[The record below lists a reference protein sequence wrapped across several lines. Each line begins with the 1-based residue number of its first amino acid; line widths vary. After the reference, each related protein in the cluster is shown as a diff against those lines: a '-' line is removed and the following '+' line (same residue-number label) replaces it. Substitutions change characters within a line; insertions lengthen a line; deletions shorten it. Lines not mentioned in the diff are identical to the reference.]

1 VEVPLLVSDFLRRAV
16 ELYGDREGVVCGDER
31 FTYAEFAARA
41 NRLANALSAL
51 NVAKGDRVAILS
63 PNCHRFLEAFY
74 GVTAIGAV
82 LVPLNYRL
90 VPSDFTYIVNHAG
103 AAVFLVEEELVPV
116 AEEIRPALST
126 VREYV
131 MLGGAPRDGW
141 QSYEALLAGASDAE
155 PADPRLLETDL
166 ATINYTS
173 GTTARPKGVMM
184 THRNL
189 YANAWNSIGHL
200 RVSQDDVLLH
210 TLPMFH
216 ANGWGTPFTATGMGA
231 RHVVL
236 RKVDGADIFRLI
248 QDEGVTWACM
258 APAVLST
265 ILNFPDQAQYTIRT
279 RPRLVVAGA
288 PPPAAFI
295 KRLREEL
302 GWEFIQ
308 VYGLTETA
316 PFLTICT
323 LRPDMEALPE
333 DERCQI
339 LARAGVPMIGVQIK
353 VADAE
358 GAPVAPDD
366 EQIGEV
372 LTRTNVV
379 MAGYWRQPAETDKA
393 IENGWFHTG
402 DLATVNQYG
411 YLNIVDRAKDVI
423 ISGGEN
429 ISSIEVEDVLYKHP
443 AVLEAAVIGVPSEKW
458 GETPRALIVP
468 REGMQPAE
476 AELIAF
482 CREQMAHFKV
492 PTSIELV
499 EKLPRTATGK
509 LQKYVLRD
517 KYWAGQKR
525 RVN

>member
-1 VEVPLLVSDFLRRAV
+1 VDVPMVVGDFLRRAV
-16 ELYGDREGVVCGDER
+16 QLYGDREGVVCGNER
-31 FTYAEFAARA
+31 FTYREYAERC
-41 NRLANALSAL
+41 NRLANALAAL

-74 GVTAIGAV
+74 GVTAAGAV

-103 AAVFLVEEELVPV
+103 ATVFLVDHELVPV
-116 AEEIRPALST
+116 ADQIRPSLST

-131 MLGGAPRDGW
+131 VLGGQAGEGW
-141 QSYEALLAGASDAE
+141 RSYEDLLAAASPEPPVDA
-155 PADPRLLETDL
+155 RLSEDDL

-189 YANAWNSIGHL
+189 YANAWNTIGHL
-200 RVSQDDVLLH
+200 GVSDHDVLLW

-216 ANGWGTPFTATGMGA
+216 ANGWGTPFAGTGMGV

-236 RKVDGADIFRLI
+236 RKVDGDDIYRLI
-248 QDEGVTWACM
+248 ATEGVTWACM

-265 ILNFPDQAQYTIRT
+265 ILNFPQKQKYPIRT

-316 PFLTICT
+316 PFLTVT
-323 LRPDMEALPE
+323 KLRPDMESLPM
-333 DERCQI
+333 DEQCQI
-339 LARAGVPMIGVQIK
+339 LARAGVPMIGVDLRVVDQNGDD
-353 VADAE
+353 VAA
-358 GAPVAPDD
+358 DD

-372 LTRTNVV
+372 IARSNVV
-379 MAGYWRQPAETDKA
+379 MAGYWRQPDQTDRA
-393 IENGWFHTG
+393 IIDGWFHTG
-402 DLATVNQYG
+402 DLATIDKYG
-411 YLNIVDRAKDVI
+411 YINIVDRAKDVI

-443 AVLEAAVIGVPSEKW
+443 AVLECAVIGVPSERW
-458 GETPRALIVP
+458 GETPKALIVP
-468 REGMQPAE
+468 REGMSPTE
-476 AELIAF
+476 DEIIAY
-482 CREQMAHFKV
+482 CRDNMAHFKA
-492 PTSIELV
+492 PTSV
-499 EKLPRTATGK
+499 EIVEQLPRTATGK
-509 LQKYVLRD
+509 LQKYVLRE
-517 KYWAGQKR
+517 KYWAGHTR

>member
-1 VEVPLLVSDFLRRAV
+1 MESPLLVSDFLRRAV
-16 ELYGDREGVVCGDER
+16 ELYGEREGVVCGDER
-31 FTYAEFAARA
+31 FSYRQFQSRV
-41 NRLANALSAL
+41 NRLANALAKMS
-51 NVAKGDRVAILS
+51 VAKGDRVAILS

-74 GVTAIGAV
+74 GVSAVGAV

-103 AAVFLVEEELVPV
+103 ASVFLVDQELAPV
-116 AEEIRPALST
+116 ADEIRTELNT

-131 MLGGAPRDGW
+131 KLGGSAEPGW
-141 QSYEALLAGASDAE
+141 RSYEEMLAAADEAT
-155 PADPRLLETDL
+155 PADPGLAETDL

-189 YANAWNSIGHL
+189 YANAWNSIAHL
-200 RVSQDDVLLH
+200 RITHDDVLLH

-216 ANGWGTPFTATGMGA
+216 ANGWGTPFSGTGMGV

-236 RKVDGADIFRLI
+236 RKIDGADIFRLI
-248 QDEGVTWACM
+248 QDESVTWACM

-265 ILNFPDQAQYTIRT
+265 VLNFPDKGDYSISTS
-279 RPRLVVAGA
+279 PRLVVAGA

-316 PFLTICT
+316 PFLTISV
-323 LRPDMEALPE
+323 LRPDMRLLPL
-333 DERCQI
+333 DEQCQI
-339 LARAGVPMIGVQIK
+339 LARAGVPMIGVELRVVDPHGDDVQ
-353 VADAE
+353 
-358 GAPVAPDD
+358 PDD
-366 EQIGEV
+366 EQVGEV
-372 LTRTNVV
+372 ITRSNVV
-379 MAGYWRQPAETDKA
+379 MKGYWRQPAETAKA
-393 IENGWFHTG
+393 IVDGWFHTG
-402 DLATVNQYG
+402 DLATTNRDG
-411 YLNIVDRAKDVI
+411 FINIVDRAKDVI

-429 ISSIEVEDVLYKHP
+429 ISSIEVEDALYKHP
-443 AVLEAAVIGVPSEKW
+443 AVLECAVIGVPSEKW
-458 GETPRALIVP
+458 GETPKALVVP
-468 REGMQPAE
+468 REGAKPDAAE
-476 AELIAF
+476 IIAF
-482 CREQMAHFKV
+482 CKERMAHFKA
-492 PTSIELV
+492 PTSIEFV

-517 KYWAGQKR
+517 QYWGGAKR
-525 RVN
+525 KVN